1 MASGGPRPGDKFR
14 PAVMTNRRL
23 PMARVRLFDLW
34 TTPAHLAK
42 WWGPVGWR
50 MTRCDIDLRVNGRW
64 HTWLLTGRNEERSIG
79 GQYLEIVP
87 PERLVFTWEFP
98 TDEADQGPQITV
110 VTVTFLEDGDGTLL
124 QIEHQK
130 LTSGQVV
137 DMDVGWSSTLDAL
150 ENYINDPVEI
160 LEDKGD

>member
-1 MASGGPRPGDKFR
+1 MLEPTRGGHMASGGPRPGDKFR

-42 WWGPVGWR
+42 WGGPVGWR

-87 PERLVFTWEFP
+87 PGRLGFTWGFQ
-98 TDEADQGPQITV
+98 TRGAT
-110 VTVTFLEDGDGTLL
+110 T
-124 QIEHQK
+124 
-130 LTSGQVV
+130 
-137 DMDVGWSSTLDAL
+137 
-150 ENYINDPVEI
+150 
-160 LEDKGD
+160 